1 MSQLHPIKTQKGVA
15 LLFTMIFL
23 GLMVATG
30 LLTVQFAG
38 FQQKMA
44 TNFRSS
50 QGVFIAAETALKE
63 AEQCIKTQT
72 VCSEITN
79 YDAGCTGGLCFNGSD
94 KFSIPS
100 CRTATSEAWQDGAIW
115 RDTTQTRVVTMLAGT
130 DTSARY
136 IIEFICYVP
145 RTLFGVTPNPSNP
158 ADWARLYRITALAS
172 AVNQNSQVMLQS
184 TYKR

>member
-1 MSQLHPIKTQKGVA
+1 MNQLHLIKKQKGIA
-15 LLFTMIFL
+15 LIFTMIFL

-38 FQQKMA
+38 FQQKIA
-44 TNFRSS
+44 SNFRSS
-50 QGVFIAAETALKE
+50 QGVFIAAEAALKE
-63 AEQCIKTQT
+63 AEQCIKTKSS
-72 VCSEITN
+72 CSDIANFNASCTN
-79 YDAGCTGGLCFNGSD
+79 GLCFGGSD
-94 KFSIPS
+94 KTSIPS
-100 CRTATSEAWQDGAIW
+100 CRTTTSEAWQDGALW
-115 RDTTQTRVVTMLAGT
+115 RDSGRTITATTLTGT
-130 DTSARY
+130 GTSARY

-145 RTLFGVTPNPSNP
+145 RTLFGVVPNPNNP